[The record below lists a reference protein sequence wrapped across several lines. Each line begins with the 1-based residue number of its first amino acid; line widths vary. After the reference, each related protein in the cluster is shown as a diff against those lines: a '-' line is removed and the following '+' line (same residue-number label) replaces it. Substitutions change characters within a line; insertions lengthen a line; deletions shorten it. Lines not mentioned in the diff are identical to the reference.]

1 MKFNYNPLRNR
12 LSLTAFLVLV
22 IFSANSCKKDDQT
35 IGLGL
40 QPAGD
45 ALSVF
50 QDSVSFTPYLYMAD
64 SIRTDEITE
73 AYLGNYFD
81 EQFGQSRTVFYGQ
94 LELPGNNL
102 DLGLPEDLILDSVV
116 LSMRT
121 TQRILGSLEEQSFS
135 VFEIDQDLYKDSV
148 YYSNETATL
157 FSQDLVVPGRDVV
170 SITNASNISRGD
182 SVNFTVE
189 IPLINEVG
197 QRFLDENDS
206 GNLDDDESF
215 QSFFKGLAIQS
226 NTDDGGVFGIVPD
239 DGVSGVNLYY
249 RDFSGEEVDT
259 LSVTFQFDNNSAYFN
274 YVERDYSSS
283 VFGVVSEPLLLDDK
297 VYLQGISGSMAE
309 LRIEEFPLE
318 IIGNEELV
326 LSSAK
331 LILPLAD
338 IVNDKYPTPSSLY
351 LSTGT
356 SRDSLKIVEDQIFG
370 ITIDGTIDSDLQAYV
385 FNLPLH
391 FQNVVLGSTDV
402 EPLWLSVNPPERLRD
417 FLDNSSF
424 FSRLFLE
431 QRRVILNGPASNSQN
446 MSENM
451 RLILTYSE

>member
-1 MKFNYNPLRNR
+1 MKLNYNPLRNR

-22 IFSANSCKKDDQT
+22 IFFANSCKKDEQT

-45 ALSVF
+45 ALSIL
-50 QDSVSFTPYLYMAD
+50 QDSVPITPYLYTAD

-73 AYLGNYFD
+73 AFLGNYFD
-81 EQFGQSRTVFYGQ
+81 EQFGQSRTIFYGQ

-102 DLGLPEDLILDSVV
+102 DLGDPTDLILDSVV

-135 VFEIDQDLYKDSV
+135 VYELDQVLYSDSL

-157 FSQDLVVPGRDVV
+157 FLQDLVVPGRDVV
-170 SITNASNISRGD
+170 RITNASNISRGD
-182 SVNFTVE
+182 SINFTVD

-197 QRFLDENDS
+197 QRFLDEHES
-206 GNLDDDESF
+206 GALEDDDSF
-215 QSFFKGLAIQS
+215 QAFFKGLAIQS
-226 NTDDGGVFGIVPD
+226 NTDDGGIFGIAPD
-239 DGVSGVNLYY
+239 DGASGVNLYY

-259 LSVTFQFDNNSAYFN
+259 LSASFQFSNNSAYFN
-274 YVERDYSSS
+274 NIDRDYSNSM
-283 VFGVVSEPLLLDDK
+283 FGEFIEPLTLDDE
-297 VYLQGISGSMAE
+297 VYLQGIGGTMIE
-309 LRIEEFPLE
+309 LKMEEFPLE
-318 IIGNEELV
+318 IVGNEELV
-326 LSSAK
+326 MSSAK

-338 IVNDKYPTPSSLY
+338 GVNDKYPIPTALY

-356 SRDSLKIVEDQIFG
+356 VRDSLKIVEDQIFG
-370 ITIDGTIDSDLQAYV
+370 ITIDGTIDTDLNAYV

-391 FQNVVLGSTDV
+391 FQNIVIGSTDL
-402 EPLWLSVNPPERLRD
+402 ESLWLSVNPPERLRE
-417 FLDNSSF
+417 FLDNASY

-431 QRRVILNGPASNSQN
+431 QRRVILNGPNSNSQDT
-446 MSENM
+446 SENM